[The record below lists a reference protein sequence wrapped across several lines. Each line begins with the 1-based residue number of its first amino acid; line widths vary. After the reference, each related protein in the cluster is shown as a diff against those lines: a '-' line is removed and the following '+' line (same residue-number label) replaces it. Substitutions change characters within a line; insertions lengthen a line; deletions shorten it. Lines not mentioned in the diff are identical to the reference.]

1 MNSKC
6 SIVIPVYNE
15 EDEIFNTIEQIYSI
29 MENTDYQYEIVLVD
43 DGSTDKTA
51 KSIDDFVKGVYND
64 IKVIQHEW
72 NQGYGAALK
81 SGVKSSAYKIIVITD
96 SDGTY
101 PNENIPKLLSHIE
114 SYDMVVGART
124 GKNVKIPLVRKPAKW
139 MLNKLANYL
148 SGYKI
153 PDLNSGLR
161 VMKKEL
167 VGKYIKYLPD
177 GFSFTTTITLALLTN
192 RYQVKYISIDYMARK
207 GKSKIKPVKD
217 TLNFINLIIRTVM
230 YFNPLKVFL
239 PFSLLFFIPGFAFL
253 IRDLLALNISQASIL
268 LIITG
273 GLILSIGMLAD
284 LINKRL

>member
-192 RYQVKYISIDYMARK
+192 RYQVKYISIDYMMRK
-207 GKSKIKPVKD
+207 GKSKIKPVQD
-217 TLNFINLIIRTVM
+217 TINFIQLIIRTVM
-230 YFNPLKVFL
+230 YFNPLKIFL
-239 PFSLLFFIPGFAFL
+239 PFAFLFIIPGLVFL
-253 IRDLLALNISQASIL
+253 IRDLISLNLAQTSVLMLVTGSI
-268 LIITG
+268 
-273 GLILSIGMLAD
+273 ILAIGMLAD
-284 LINKRL
+284 LINKK